1 MLRSLRIAMVL
12 GLWSIGTVAAQV
24 RSDREVLIALSDSLA
39 GSLLSEVRNAPS
51 LTVRFVSDTLT
62 DAYRPLLLQ
71 GLSARHSSLSI
82 VAVVPEMEI
91 SILRSSVRYDA
102 PFTPSM
108 FGPSYCLRT
117 IALTSQFVQSEPSG
131 GKIISARTI
140 SVSNTDTVR
149 YADVDRLKDP
159 FLPKT
164 EYTAPTATFLETLVE
179 PVIITIASG
188 VIIYLFFTIRS

>member
-1 MLRSLRIAMVL
+1 MFRPLRIAMVL
-12 GLWSIGTVAAQV
+12 GLWSIGTIAAQV

-62 DAYRPLLLQ
+62 EAYRPMLLA
-71 GLSARHSSLSI
+71 GLSARLASLS
-82 VAVVPEMEI
+82 VVSSSPVMEI
-91 SILRSSVRYDA
+91 SIIRSSVRYDA
-102 PFTPSM
+102 PFTPSL
-108 FGPSYCLRT
+108 FGPSFCART
-117 IALTSQFVQSEPSG
+117 VLLSSNCTRNEPSS
-131 GKIISARTI
+131 GKVLSSRMMTV
-140 SVSNTDTVR
+140 SVTDTVP
-149 YADVDRLKDP
+149 YASVDRLKDA

-164 EYTAPTATFLETLVE
+164 EYTAPVSTFLESLVE